1 MCWFLPRGEARDGW
15 RGQAIGLAQAVCL
28 CVSWCCVCAG
38 GMCSTLLLLRAPC
51 FWHQLFRDDS
61 WDFGLF
67 VSCRPQFPPTG
78 IHAVIFC
85 PLLFLCILLL
95 EKTFGS
101 QGHSSDWWPEARSLL
116 PVQELVSCV
125 KTGVLAT
132 GPSRARARS
141 KVGLTSAFTENGI
154 S

>member
-38 GMCSTLLLLRAPC
+38 GMRSTLLLLRAPC

-78 IHAVIFC
+78 IHAVIFLS
-85 PLLFLCILLL
+85 PIV
-95 EKTFGS
+95 
-101 QGHSSDWWPEARSLL
+101 SLYF
-116 PVQELVSCV
+116 VAGEDVWI
-125 KTGVLAT
+125 
-132 GPSRARARS
+132 SR
-141 KVGLTSAFTENGI
+141 TQQ
-154 S
+154 